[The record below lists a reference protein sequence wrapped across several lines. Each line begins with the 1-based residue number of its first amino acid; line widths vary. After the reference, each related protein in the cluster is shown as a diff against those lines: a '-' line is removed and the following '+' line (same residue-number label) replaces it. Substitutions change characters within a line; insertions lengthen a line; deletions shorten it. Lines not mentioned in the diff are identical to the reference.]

1 MEGPFRA
8 RWKVDER
15 ECRKPV
21 QGSEGDMLAQCLTAS
36 LLVPGLPAPFPF

>member
-8 RWKVDER
+8 RWKVEER

-21 QGSEGDMLAQCLTAS
+21 QGSEGGMLAQCLTTG
-36 LLVPGLPAPFPF
+36 LRVPGLPASFPF